1 MTNLALVVS
10 LLLKGPMLES
20 GGHDLGY
27 QVYDGLFNEVVR
39 LDRAADAAWTQ
50 CASPAALAER
60 QSEVRNKVIEAI
72 GGFPE
77 RTPLNAKTTGVVERD
92 GCKIEKV
99 LFESR
104 PGHFVT
110 AHLFLPDTARYAP
123 PWPGVVVPCGHSLA
137 GKRAPYYQRA
147 GLAGARAGL
156 ATLIYDPIEQG
167 ERRQRDDKGWKG
179 SVKGHNHIG
188 HRAHLLG
195 WSTAQFRI
203 WDGMRACDYIASR
216 SDVDAGRIGVTGMS
230 GGGTLSAY
238 LNALDS
244 RFCAAAP
251 SGFISTIRDVYDNLG
266 PQDAEQVVFGQ
277 AAFGF
282 NHLGIVSL
290 RAPSPLL
297 VVATHGDYFPFMGS
311 LETFANAKKV
321 YSLLGAEGNVALMES
336 AGPHGWYESTRA
348 AAMLWLK
355 RWTAHD
361 EAAWPPDFTALRR
374 LDLGFAYTP
383 ENSALAFDKGADGN
397 VTPTGRVLDLPGS
410 HSVFDILREELS
422 RLDDGR
428 NKLRLSLDD
437 VRAVTGIRPLSS
449 LGSTCVAG
457 GSQLIAT
464 NSDARAVR
472 CILSRNDDLTPI
484 PFRAFI
490 PARSQGEPVLIVS
503 DRKAETLA
511 DEVTALAEAGRIVA
525 VADLRGFGETA
536 KGRHPFYGAKRPDE
550 ELAVMAMTIGENL
563 VARRS
568 EDAALAAL
576 HLAILAGTESVALK
590 AHGAAAIP
598 AAHAFALERRLFSSF
613 EMSKAPS
620 SWHSVVEDST
630 IAFSFADSVYGAL
643 KVYDWIDLAKE

>member
-348 AAMLWLK
+348 AAMRWLK
-355 RWTAHD
+355 RWTARPPTKPHGHPTSPRFGGSTS
-361 EAAWPPDFTALRR
+361 ASPTRRKTPPSRSTKARTGTSRPRGASSTSPVRTAFSTSCARSSRGWTTVAINCGSPLMMSAPSPASGRFPLLARHAW
-374 LDLGFAYTP
+374 
-383 ENSALAFDKGADGN
+383 
-397 VTPTGRVLDLPGS
+397 
-410 HSVFDILREELS
+410 RE
-422 RLDDGR
+422 GR
-428 NKLRLSLDD
+428 N
-437 VRAVTGIRPLSS
+437 
-449 LGSTCVAG
+449 
-457 GSQLIAT
+457 
-464 NSDARAVR
+464 
-472 CILSRNDDLTPI
+472 
-484 PFRAFI
+484 
-490 PARSQGEPVLIVS
+490 
-503 DRKAETLA
+503 
-511 DEVTALAEAGRIVA
+511 
-525 VADLRGFGETA
+525 
-536 KGRHPFYGAKRPDE
+536 
-550 ELAVMAMTIGENL
+550 
-563 VARRS
+563 
-568 EDAALAAL
+568 
-576 HLAILAGTESVALK
+576 
-590 AHGAAAIP
+590 
-598 AAHAFALERRLFSSF
+598 
-613 EMSKAPS
+613 
-620 SWHSVVEDST
+620 
-630 IAFSFADSVYGAL
+630 
-643 KVYDWIDLAKE
+643 

>member
-110 AHLFLPDTARYAP
+110 AHLFLPDTARCAP

-203 WDGMRACDYIASR
+203 WDGMRACDYLASR

-355 RWTAHD
+355 RWIAPGA
-361 EAAWPPDFTALRR
+361 AAWPPDFTALRR

-383 ENSALAFDKGADGN
+383 ENSALAFAKGAEGN
-397 VTPTGRVLDLPGS
+397 VTPTGRVLDLPGFR
-410 HSVFDILREELS
+410 SVFDIMRDELA
-422 RLDDGR
+422 RLDGER
-428 NKLRLSLDD
+428 VSPPLHEA
-437 VRAVTGIRPLSS
+437 VRTVSGVRPLSV
-449 LGSTCVAG
+449 LGAKNMAERTMDVAG
-457 GSQLIAT
+457 GRI
-464 NSDARAVR
+464 VR
-472 CILSRNDDLTPI
+472 SILSRDDDLTPI

-490 PARSQGEPVLIVS
+490 PAEPQGEPVLIVS
-503 DRKAETLA
+503 DKKAQALA
-511 DEVTALAEAGRIVA
+511 DEVAALIEAGRIVA
-525 VADLRGFGETA
+525 IADLRGWGETA
-536 KGRHPFYGAKRPDE
+536 KSRHPFYGAKRPDE
-550 ELAVMAMTIGENL
+550 ELAVMSMTIGGNL

-568 EDAALAAL
+568 EDAAIAAM
-576 HLAILAGTESVALK
+576 HLAMLARSQRVALK